1 MAAEPQARVDV
12 CRALATML
20 DGLNLRLRGLV
31 VHWRFNHVLEDVKTA
46 LVDVMVKGVEAGWL
60 KADYSPKTRH
70 IAGGYVYA
78 QSLLS
83 RDDVVFSAFAGLRI
97 NHKYQIYVEKDHV
110 SHLDI
115 AAVLNAAVPEVLAPY
130 VPTWNHHVDCRQV
143 AARIVKAVRFL
154 DSYTVP
160 ADVQRK
166 HDRDIEARE
175 LMNNLFDQQFMGG
188 PAQA

>member
-1 MAAEPQARVDV
+1 MAAEPQARIDV
-12 CRALATML
+12 CRALTTTLA
-20 DGLNLRLRGLV
+20 GLNLRLRGLV
-31 VHWRFNHVLEDVKTA
+31 MHWRFNYVFEEIKNA
-46 LVDVMVKGVEAGWL
+46 LVDIMNKGVDDGWL
-60 KADYSPKTRH
+60 KFDYSPKTRH
-70 IAGGYVYA
+70 IAGGYVYT

-83 RDDVVFSAFAGLRI
+83 RDDVIFSAFAGLRI
-97 NHKYQIYVEKDHV
+97 DHKYQIYVEKDHV

-130 VPTWNHHVDCRQV
+130 TPTGNHHVDRRQV

-160 ADVQRK
+160 ADVQRM
-166 HDRDIEARE
+166 HDRDVEARK
-175 LMNNLFDQQFMGG
+175 LMKNLFDQQFMGG